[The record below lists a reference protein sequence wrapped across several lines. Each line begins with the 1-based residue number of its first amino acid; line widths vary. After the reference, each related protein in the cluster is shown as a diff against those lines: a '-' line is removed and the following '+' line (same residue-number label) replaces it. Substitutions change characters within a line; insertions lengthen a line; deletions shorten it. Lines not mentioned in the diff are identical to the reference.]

1 MELETAVVNNVPVLR
16 IDGKIIG
23 EAVLELQQEM
33 RRQLDASGG
42 MLVLDIANVSLMDSS
57 ALGTVVAT
65 LQSVKQNNGKLVLL
79 NPQKSVRN
87 VLSITRLD
95 TIFEVFTDEADAVA
109 SFV

>member
-16 IDGKIIG
+16 VDGKIIG
-23 EAVLELQQEM
+23 EAVLQLQQEM
-33 RRQLDASGG
+33 QQQLEASGG

-95 TIFEVFTDEADAVA
+95 TVFEVFTDEAEAVA
-109 SFV
+109 SFA